1 MQRTITCRI
10 DKLYITQELSNNV
23 HAKAKTEK
31 YNIKQ
36 KRIKEELIPL
46 KDALRRKISREYNKP
61 CLFRRGELLNVRYV
75 ETLENQHSYPDRE
88 YLDDEDKQDKLERV
102 KNTREVYELYKKE
115 LDDLYTLENELSGG
129 TFLTDAERTALN
141 ENLGE
146 VLTKDRDA
154 KVIAKIHR
162 CTSYLSYEKNKI
174 LIDKVEEA
182 LHTIPYDVESIITIE
197 YNDTLEDISVKVS
210 TAL

>member
-1 MQRTITCRI
+1 MQRTITCHI

-31 YNIKQ
+31 YNMKQ

-46 KDALRRKISREYNKP
+46 KNALRRKISREYNKP
-61 CLFRRGELLNVRYV
+61 CLFRHDELPYRKYV
-75 ETLENQHSYPDRE
+75 ESLENEHSYLDKH
-88 YLDDEDKQDKLERV
+88 YLDEEDKRNKRERV
-102 KNTREVYELYKKE
+102 GNTREVYELYKKE
-115 LDDLYTLENELSGG
+115 IDDLDALEKELTGA
-129 TFLTDAERTALN
+129 TFLTDAERAALTD
-141 ENLGE
+141 NLGE

-154 KVIAKIHR
+154 KVIAKIRR

-182 LHTIPYDVESIITIE
+182 LHTIPYDVDSTITIE
-197 YNDTLEDISVKVS
+197 YNDTLEGVSIAISTS
-210 TAL
+210 I